1 MRILA
6 EQYELVKSSRAVM
19 LDFCAKLATE
29 DLLRIENS
37 GKSIRY
43 LLVHIANT
51 YQKWLENFIQQKKYP
66 FIETDAVTNVDDMK
80 QFFDRIDNVTANFIT
95 RYGENPQ
102 ALIHGKVPEETE
114 LIGITPLKLF
124 THVITHEF
132 HHKGQIM
139 ALARR
144 LGYVPPDADVIR

>member
-6 EQYELVKSSRAVM
+6 EQYELVKGSRAIM
-19 LDFCAKLATE
+19 IDFCAKLPAE
-29 DLLRIENS
+29 DFLRNENS

-80 QFFDRIDNVTANFIT
+80 QFFDRIDIVTANFIG
-95 RYGENPQ
+95 RYGENPE
-102 ALIHGKVPEETE
+102 ALIHGKEPGETE
-114 LIGITPLKLF
+114 LMGITPLKLF

-139 ALARR
+139 ALARGF
-144 LGYVPPDADVIR
+144 GYVPPDADIIR